1 MPSRNGGASGGGAP
15 VRLDRMAPFDD
26 EGRLRVV
33 VESPQGSRIKFVFDE
48 DSGAFILSRT
58 LSAGVVFPFD
68 FGFVP
73 GTRADDGDP
82 LDALVLHEGHTFP
95 GVVVPC
101 TAIGVIEIEQSED
114 DGNRIRNDRLIVIP
128 AEDPIAA
135 TEHGR
140 QTLTSR
146 RKKELEEFFYSA
158 SLFEGKDIEVLG
170 WGGAETALGL
180 VEKARLARSGKA
192 KKKRGGKRRR

>member
-1 MPSRNGGASGGGAP
+1 MPSRNGGARGGGAS
-15 VRLDRMAPFDD
+15 VRLDRMAPFDE

-33 VESPQGSRIKFVFDE
+33 VESPRGSRIKFVFDE
-48 DSGAFILSRT
+48 ESGAFTLSRT

-73 GTRADDGDP
+73 GTHAEDGDP
-82 LDALVLHEGHTFP
+82 LDALVLHESHTFP
-95 GVVVPC
+95 GVVVPS
-101 TAIGVIEIEQSED
+101 TPVGVVEIEQSED
-114 DGNRIRNDRLIVIP
+114 DGKRVRNDRLIVIP

-135 TEHGR
+135 AEHGR

-146 RKKELEEFFYSA
+146 RKKELEEFFHSA

-170 WGGAETALGL
+170 WRGADTALKL
-180 VEKARLARSGKA
+180 IDRARIARRGKA
-192 KKKRGGKRRR
+192 KKRSGKRRR